1 MDAIISPATRSAL
14 FALSSMQDRAG
25 DLQTRLATGKR
36 INGPIDGP
44 ISYFLAAG
52 LSSRASAINGL
63 MSGISNVQGA
73 VQAANKGIAAIQ
85 ALLTSARTIA
95 NQAVQLSEF
104 SLVTVTGTNPIGL
117 GTGSS
122 IATTAGSASKFKA
135 GDTVTVDDG
144 TTTATYTA
152 ANGDTVQTFLNAIN
166 NTANFKI
173 TASLNPSG
181 QVQLAATSG
190 VNVTI
195 GGTQA
200 GSGSLASVLS
210 LDAGTTSYTANQ
222 LRQDL
227 ATQFGSLCSQ
237 IDQIAADASFNGV
250 NFLTGSSSTVAF
262 NETGTSNIVISGST
276 ATSGGL
282 GVSANTNSFQ
292 LNTDV
297 HTALTSIT
305 QALGSLQTISTTIGS
320 MATIM
325 QTRIEFNRSMMDTLN
340 TGADAL
346 TADDPNADSAMLL
359 ALQTRQQIATTS
371 LSLTRSGDNAILRL
385 FG

>member
-1 MDAIISPATRSAL
+1 
-14 FALSSMQDRAG
+14 
-25 DLQTRLATGKR
+25 
-36 INGPIDGP
+36 
-44 ISYFLAAG
+44 
-52 LSSRASAINGL
+52 

-104 SLVTVTGTNPIGL
+104 SLVTVTGTNPTGL
-117 GTGSS
+117 GAGSS
-122 IATTAGSASKFKA
+122 IATTAGSVSKFKA
-135 GDTVTVDDG
+135 GDTVMVDDG

-166 NTANFKI
+166 NTANLKI

-210 LDAGTTSYTANQ
+210 LDAGTTSYTANP

-346 TADDPNADSAMLL
+346 TADDPNADNAMLL

-385 FG
+385 FGM